1 MNTDACML
9 ALEALSALEAL
20 RDALYT
26 CKYTTT
32 TTTTTT
38 TRPTTTT
45 TTTTTTTA
53 RSTYFR
59 PYTPCLKKR
68 ANHGLIL
75 MIFSKQHSHMFKNDV
90 PIQLSLYRHFTYF
103 ICFQISK

>member
-38 TRPTTTT
+38 TR
-45 TTTTTTTA
+45 
-53 RSTYFR
+53 STYFR
-59 PYTPCLKKR
+59 PYTPCLKKN
-68 ANHGLIL
+68 APTT
-75 MIFSKQHSHMFKNDV
+75 D
-90 PIQLSLYRHFTYF
+90 
-103 ICFQISK
+103 